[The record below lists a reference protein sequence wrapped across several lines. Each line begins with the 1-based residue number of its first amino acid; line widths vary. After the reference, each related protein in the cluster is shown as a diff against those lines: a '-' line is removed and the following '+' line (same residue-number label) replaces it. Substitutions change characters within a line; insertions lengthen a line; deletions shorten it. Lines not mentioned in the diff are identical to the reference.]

1 MYSILAFLHTDV
13 DLRCSLLVMEEK
25 ASPALAENKSSP
37 IVPNGSSPMTQLENN
52 AVQQQQHQQQQWAYN
67 GYNNMYNPYL
77 AYGLNPQAMQAYY
90 QYYSMM
96 GYNAAAYNA
105 NAFKPQGDKS
115 QENSNS
121 APNPPLPP
129 GPPPPSCESSAVI
142 QKAPFLNNNSPKQFG
157 NIKFSF
163 NKRQNANFSPANT
176 GASLTSGAAKKKRK
190 RNKNNQLN
198 NANQQNAYSMYNFNM
213 PPLPPTEKDNSQK
226 PEQPPLPPLPPT
238 DTAKPPPPLPTDA
251 PKPLKPKPDVF
262 NNPTDEWPESLKN
275 YVHRAYSK
283 CKTSIDKDQVGI
295 ILKGKITN
303 AVNNGELLTR
313 DWDNEPLPSIHSERM
328 MLTPK
333 TVPGQLAQFQ
343 NPPKRGLSAAM
354 GARLGAR
361 ASTLRGYSKSS
372 SRSRSRSPV
381 PKKKSRSKSKSPL
394 RRRSN
399 SR

>member
-1 MYSILAFLHTDV
+1 
-13 DLRCSLLVMEEK
+13 MEEK
-25 ASPALAENKSSP
+25 ASSTVVENKSA
-37 IVPNGSSPMTQLENN
+37 VLPNSVSPMTQLENN
-52 AVQQQQHQQQQWAYN
+52 SMQQQQQQQQQSQQQQQQWMYN
-67 GYNNMYNPYL
+67 SYNMYNPYL
-77 AYGLNPQAMQAYY
+77 AYGLNPQQAMQAYY
-90 QYYSMM
+90 QYYTMM

-105 NAFKPQGDKS
+105 NAFKPQGDKT
-115 QENSNS
+115 QENNNS
-121 APNPPLPP
+121 TPNPPLPP
-129 GPPPPSCESSAVI
+129 GPPPPNSENSPVI

-157 NIKFSF
+157 NIKFSL
-163 NKRQNANFSPANT
+163 NKRQNANFSPANNT

-190 RNKNNQLN
+190 RNKNNQMN

-213 PPLPPTEKDNSQK
+213 PPLPPMEKDSNQK
-226 PEQPPLPPLPPT
+226 PEPPPLPPLPPT
-238 DTAKPPPPLPTDA
+238 DTTKPPPPLPTDS
-251 PKPLKPKPDVF
+251 PKTFKPKPDAF

-381 PKKKSRSKSKSPL
+381 PKKRSRSKSKSPS